1 MKDIIIDLLG
11 EYTPNLGPNGE
22 VLGGLYSLDLSWVV
36 GAVAFIV
43 LLLGMLSL
51 LRILLKGLLGG

>member
-1 MKDIIIDLLG
+1 MKEIIIQLLG